1 MSAECINY
9 WPNALIVSAECE
21 VICLLNANIKWDT
34 GTHWCLF
41 VGLARAVYVH
51 RNCVHD
57 RIFGD
62 FPAKN
67 TVYLYTVYV
76 RFWPNL
82 LICVCYL
89 GSDSFEAGP
98 WCNIKSDLGTLSC
111 LSVGYLGSDSI
122 EAGPWCN
129 IKSDIGTLSCLYVCY
144 LCSDSF
150 EAGPLCNIKSDLGT
164 LSCLFVCYL
173 GSDSFEAGPWCTLW
187 SAADLGSHAAPLPAV
202 KKKHCKTCQRQKQV
216 FMSWNAADLG
226 SHAAPLPALVKK
238 QRWTGWV

>member
-1 MSAECINY
+1 
-9 WPNALIVSAECE
+9 
-21 VICLLNANIKWDT
+21 
-34 GTHWCLF
+34 
-41 VGLARAVYVH
+41 VYVH

-122 EAGPWCN
+122 EAGPWC
-129 IKSDIGTLSCLYVCY
+129 
-144 LCSDSF
+144 
-150 EAGPLCNIKSDLGT
+150 
-164 LSCLFVCYL
+164 
-173 GSDSFEAGPWCTLW
+173 TLW

-238 QRWTGWV
+238 QR